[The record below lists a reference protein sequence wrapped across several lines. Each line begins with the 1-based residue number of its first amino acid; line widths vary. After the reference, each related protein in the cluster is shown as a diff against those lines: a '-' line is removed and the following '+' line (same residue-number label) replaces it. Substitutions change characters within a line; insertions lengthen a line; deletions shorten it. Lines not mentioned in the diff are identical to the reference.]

1 VNTHS
6 YAAESA
12 AQRDELLAAVATISP
27 MLKANADRAER
38 DRRLPDENIAALEKA
53 GIFRLLIPRRH
64 GGLQVESRTFVD
76 VVAQLG
82 RACGSSAWY
91 AFILG
96 GGCWLT
102 AMLPDAAQD
111 DVWKRDRDAR
121 ICAILEPSAR
131 TRAADGGL
139 LLTGEW
145 AYSSGCHHAKWAMLG
160 FPVLNEAG
168 ETIDQGGALVSMN
181 ELTIKDTWHV
191 SGMRATGS
199 DTLVGKEVFV
209 PSHRM
214 MRMSAV
220 MRDDPPSRHTNETIY
235 RLSVPATLILLVIP
249 PVLGMAQA
257 ALDLTLERLG
267 KGKSISY
274 TFYTDSR
281 RAPSTQFLIA
291 QAALLIESA
300 FLHVR
305 HWADRIDEAARRG
318 EALNLLQRCQARM
331 NFGHA
336 IRCCREAIGLLLNLQ
351 GAGSFAQSNA
361 IQRVWRDFEMASRHG
376 LLNSEISQ
384 EVYGKAL
391 LGVEEQMT
399 AIL

>member
-1 VNTHS
+1 VESRS
-6 YAAESA
+6 YGTERPV
-12 AQRDELLAAVATISP
+12 QREELLAAADAILP
-27 MLKANADRAER
+27 LLKANADRAER

-64 GGLQVESRTFVD
+64 GGLEVDCRTFVD

-121 ICAILEPSAR
+121 ISAILEPSAR
-131 TRAADGGL
+131 TRGVDGGL
-139 LLTGEW
+139 LLSGEW
-145 AYSSGCHHAKWAMLG
+145 AYSSGCHHSSWAMLG
-160 FPVLNEAG
+160 FPILNEAG
-168 ETIDQGGALVSMN
+168 ETIDQGGALVPLS
-181 ELTIKDTWHV
+181 ELAIKDTWQV

-220 MRDDPPSRHTNETIY
+220 MRDDPPSRHTDETIY

-257 ALDLTLERLG
+257 ALDLTLERLAR
-267 KGKSISY
+267 GKSISY

-305 HWADRIDEAARRG
+305 HWADRIDDAARRG
-318 EALNLLQRCQARM
+318 QAIDYLQRCQARM

-336 IRCCREAIGLLLNLQ
+336 IKCCREAIGLLLNLQ

-361 IQRVWRDFEMASRHG
+361 MQRIWRDFEMASRHG

-391 LGVEEQMT
+391 LGVQEQMT